1 MVSILTQSEGGW
13 GPLIRGSQALGNPSG
28 VQSKASGILW
38 GPSSGVEGPRGVI
51 STWCVNCRWLV
62 RSSLNGRRT
71 LLYQKYRVEWLEI
84 LHQGVFQYAHPL
96 YFWITYHNF
105 SEEYVAASKCSEED
119 CLVILPA
126 MQAISSLHLSEKAHS
141 HPPLNAATA
150 CHRPALHT
158 EYFTQHSFF

>member
-105 SEEYVAASKCSEED
+105 SEEYVASKCSEED

-158 EYFTQHSFF
+158 EYFTQHSFI